1 MKVTSPRATDL
12 HSRMST
18 FVRSGED
25 DVSNEWDDDGRY
37 ASATPAVAIPYA
49 GD

>member
-1 MKVTSPRATDL
+1 
-12 HSRMST
+12 
-18 FVRSGED
+18 VRSGED